1 MDVAITLAV
10 CVGLGWLLDRW
21 LGTMPLFMIV
31 LFLVAAV
38 GLFAKLK
45 YTYDA
50 EMERLEARRSHSMAD
65 RDAA

>member
-1 MDVAITLAV
+1 
-10 CVGLGWLLDRW
+10 
-21 LGTMPLFMIV
+21 MIV